1 MHYTVNKAGVTLAL
15 SSAVAFALA
24 NTVVGVAY
32 RGGTNPLTVSATR
45 FVLPMVALL
54 LILWLA
60 KKPVLLPARAGI
72 GALILGVVTS
82 AYTLALL
89 SSLSVLP
96 VGIAILVFY
105 LFPIITAFIVSIFRW
120 APLSRWTIIGALIG
134 FCGLALALGVKFEDY
149 PLIGILQAAFAA
161 LGLATVSAVSGR
173 VIGTGDP
180 RQATLYMATGAL
192 VSFMVIVAIVGG
204 FALPETG
211 EGWVGLGITNLLYAF
226 AMIGYFYAI
235 SYIGAAFTTIFSN
248 LEPLVA
254 IVAAFFLLDQQLE
267 PLQLIG
273 AAIVVAAL
281 FVAARGKPPG
291 TGH

>member
-1 MHYTVNKAGVTLAL
+1 MHYTVNKAGLTLAL

-32 RGGTNPLTVSATR
+32 RGGTNPLSVSATR
-45 FVLPMVALL
+45 FILPIVILL
-54 LILWLA
+54 VILWLA
-60 KKPVLLPARAGI
+60 KKPVLLPAKAGI

-82 AYTLALL
+82 VYTLALL

-120 APLSRWTIIGALIG
+120 APLSGWTIAGAVVAFIGLTM
-134 FCGLALALGVKFEDY
+134 ALGVKFEDY
-149 PLIGILQAAFAA
+149 PLIGIGQAALAA

-180 RQATLYMATGAL
+180 RQATLYMAVGAL
-192 VSFMVIVAIVGG
+192 VSFAVIVSVVGG
-204 FALPETG
+204 FALPTTE
-211 EGWVGLGITNLLYAF
+211 EGWVGMGITHVLYAF

-235 SYIGAAFTTIFSN
+235 SYIGAAYTTIFSN

-254 IVAAFFLLDQQLE
+254 IVAAFFVLNQGLE
-267 PLQLIG
+267 PLQLVG

-281 FVAARGKPPG
+281 FVAARGKPAG

>member
-45 FVLPMVALL
+45 FVLPIVILL
-54 LILWLA
+54 VILWLA
-60 KKPVLLPARAGI
+60 KKPVFLPARAGI

-120 APLSRWTIIGALIG
+120 APLSRWTIIGAFIG

-149 PLIGILQAAFAA
+149 PLIGIAQAAFAA

-180 RQATLYMATGAL
+180 RQATLYMAAGAL
-192 VSFMVIVAIVGG
+192 VSFMVIVAVVGG
-204 FALPETG
+204 FALPTTS
-211 EGWVGLGITNLLYAF
+211 EGWVGLGTTNIFYAF

-267 PLQLIG
+267 PLQLVG

-281 FVAARGKPPG
+281 FIAARGKPPG